1 MCWSAST
8 ANSAAIADISGFIHR
23 AIYNRERHRIEMHL
37 ISRKAQTVRML
48 GRSFSFRPGESI
60 HTESSYKYS
69 LDRFTALAQGSGW
82 SVDQSWTDDA
92 RMFSVHA
99 LAAAD

>member
-1 MCWSAST
+1 M
-8 ANSAAIADISGFIHR
+8 R
-23 AIYNRERHRIEMHL
+23 
-37 ISRKAQTVRML
+37 VL

-69 LDRFTALAQGSGW
+69 LDRFTAVARGSGW
-82 SVDQSWTDDA
+82 SVGQSWTDEA

-99 LAAAD
+99 LVASGH